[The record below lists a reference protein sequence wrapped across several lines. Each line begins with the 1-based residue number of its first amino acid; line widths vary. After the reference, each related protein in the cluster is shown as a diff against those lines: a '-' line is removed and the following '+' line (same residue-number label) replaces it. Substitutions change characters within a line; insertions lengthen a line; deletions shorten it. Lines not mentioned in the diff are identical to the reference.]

1 MTALDSLAGVL
12 AFTALLLTRN
22 DAVDDEPDLSRAW
35 ETLENLA
42 EQLIAQLPLV
52 ALALVLGAL
61 GFVLASFVARG
72 AQRALR
78 RTRAAPMAVSLVG
91 RLVRVLLI
99 VAAVLLALAVAGVEV
114 GPALA
119 GLGIAGIAVA
129 LALQGIL
136 ENFIAGLIL
145 LARRPFRAGDQ
156 ICSNDLEGT
165 VLEIDLRVT
174 TLRSYDGEII
184 LIPNIEVFR
193 NPITN
198 FTREGGRRAH
208 VLVGVDYRDDHDAA
222 REVIRAAVA
231 GVEGV
236 YADPPPEVWLT
247 ELGDSSVD
255 FELLYWTAPQR
266 ILSRRVQDRVLGA
279 VKTAIADA
287 GMTIP
292 WPIRTLVMDSSVE
305 IRQRVSDRER

>member
-1 MTALDSLAGVL
+1 MRLPDAAALFAQIDVDVPVDGLDPAVKTLQDLA
-12 AFTALLLTRN
+12 N
-22 DAVDDEPDLSRAW
+22 
-35 ETLENLA
+35 
-42 EQLIAQLPLV
+42 QLIGALPLV
-52 ALALVLGAL
+52 ALALILGAI
-61 GFVLASFVARG
+61 GIALASVLSRG

-91 RLVRVLLI
+91 RLVRMLLI
-99 VAAVLLALAVAGVEV
+99 LAAILLALAVAGVEV

-145 LARRPFRAGDQ
+145 LARRPFSAGDQ
-156 ICSNDLEGT
+156 ISSNDLEGT

-174 TLRSYDGEII
+174 KLRSYDGEII
-184 LIPNIEVFR
+184 LIPNIEVFQ
-193 NPITN
+193 NPIVN
-198 FTREGGRRAH
+198 FTREGSRRAH
-208 VLVGVDYRDDHDAA
+208 VFVGVDYRDDHDEA
-222 REVIRAAVA
+222 REIIRAAVA

-236 YADPPPEVWLT
+236 HADPPAEAWLT

-255 FELLYWTAPQR
+255 FELVYWTAPQR
-266 ILSRRVQDRVLGA
+266 ILSRRVQDEVLGA
-279 VKTAIADA
+279 VKRAIEDA

-305 IRQRVSDRER
+305 IRRPVSDRER